1 MSHKTVI
8 TPKLYVTK
16 TGKKYFLVNKKRV
29 FISSKLSKKEITSI
43 YRILMKQDKKKK
55 KNYHTN
61 NSSKAVINITNAAPS
76 SRRRARR
83 SKASKSTS
91 NEGNKVS
98 VSGGD
103 PKDSGDKDL
112 INSLINENNKNTE
125 KIERQLQQP
134 QQTQPLQLQQQQQ
147 PPALPGPNYTPYVV
161 LWHSQVIKD

>member
-61 NSSKAVINITNAAPS
+61 NSSKAVQYSHTM
-76 SRRRARR
+76 
-83 SKASKSTS
+83 
-91 NEGNKVS
+91 
-98 VSGGD
+98 
-103 PKDSGDKDL
+103 
-112 INSLINENNKNTE
+112 
-125 KIERQLQQP
+125 
-134 QQTQPLQLQQQQQ
+134 
-147 PPALPGPNYTPYVV
+147 
-161 LWHSQVIKD
+161 

>member
-43 YRILMKQDKKKK
+43 YRILMEQDKKKRKK

-76 SRRRARR
+76 SHRRARR
-83 SKASKSTS
+83 AKASKSTS
-91 NEGNKVS
+91 NEGNKVP
-98 VSGGD
+98 VSGSD
-103 PKDSGDKDL
+103 PKDSGDKYL
-112 INSLINENNKNTE
+112 INSLINKKKKKT
-125 KIERQLQQP
+125 
-134 QQTQPLQLQQQQQ
+134 
-147 PPALPGPNYTPYVV
+147 
-161 LWHSQVIKD
+161 